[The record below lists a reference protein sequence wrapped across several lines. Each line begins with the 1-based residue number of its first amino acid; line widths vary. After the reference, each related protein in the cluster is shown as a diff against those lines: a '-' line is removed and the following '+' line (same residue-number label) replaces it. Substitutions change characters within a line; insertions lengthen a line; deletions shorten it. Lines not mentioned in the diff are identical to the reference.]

1 MQAMPHDKKRPV
13 FLDLTR
19 IRQPV
24 TAVLSIGHR
33 LSGVALVL
41 SIPQLVYLLDRSLD
55 SEQSYHRVTALLQG
69 TPVRLLLLFLIWAF
83 LHHFFSG
90 IRYLLI
96 DVDIGADTRAARAS
110 ARLVFALEAIVLL
123 AAAVVLLW

>member
-1 MQAMPHDKKRPV
+1 MPNDKKRPV

-41 SIPQLVYLLDRSLD
+41 SIPLLVYLLDRSLH
-55 SEQSYHRVTALLQG
+55 SEQSYRCVVELLQG
-69 TPVRLLLLFLIWAF
+69 PPARFALLLTIWLFT
-83 LHHFFSG
+83 HHFLSG

-96 DVDIGADTRAARAS
+96 DVDVGVDIRRARIS
-110 ARLVFALEAIVLL
+110 AWLVLGLESVVVLV
-123 AAAVVLLW
+123 AAVVLLS